1 MVFRLLSSPYYHWL
15 APNYYSFL
23 LWPRTPPL
31 STSLLPPSFPAQPT
45 LRTCHPHLSTFSRP
59 EKYCRGFEDRPCSPP
74 VYCLLPQLA
83 HLSSPHSLSSVAVPP
98 SFTLLAPCLVAS
110 GHKHV
115 TPPSRHPQPQ
125 SSSHLLITGLGL
137 SHPFASREFE

>member
-83 HLSSPHSLSSVAVPP
+83 HLSSPHSLFVCGCPSLLHPPRSVLGGLRPQTRDPALPAPSTSVLVSSANYG
-98 SFTLLAPCLVAS
+98 T
-110 GHKHV
+110 
-115 TPPSRHPQPQ
+115 RPQ
-125 SSSHLLITGLGL
+125 SSVRKSGI
-137 SHPFASREFE
+137 